1 MKLSSDRYLRHNAVK
16 GSKDRHK
23 MLLITVKGGTVMK
36 CSDQRQQMLSDFD
49 KGSICSVAITFLK
62 GGTKKLLNLNFD
74 CVKGTF
80 QRY

>member
-1 MKLSSDRYLRHNAVK
+1 
-16 GSKDRHK
+16 
-23 MLLITVKGGTVMK
+23 MLLTT
-36 CSDQRQQMLSDFD
+36 DQRQQMLSDFD